1 MAKLGR
7 ATKPITK
14 EQLLAAMKMTKS
26 NMACARYLGISYMHY
41 SRYAKSYID
50 KETGKTLF
58 DLHKNQSGKGIRKF
72 LGGKDPDLKAL
83 MDGELYV
90 KSYNLNRYKDRLIQE
105 GYIEEK
111 CSVCNFNEQRVN
123 DYRVPLLISFKDY
136 NKRNWKLENIELLC
150 YNHYFLYVG
159 NIFNE
164 KQIEGIQEYKDVPK
178 TQEVDWELDENM
190 LDHFKELG
198 LVDPTDDEDDFV
210 SRI

>member
-50 KETGKTLF
+50 DETGKTLF

-105 GYIEEK
+105 GYIEEC
-111 CSVCNFNEQRVN
+111 CSSCNFNEQRVQ
-123 DYRVPLLISFKDY
+123 DYKVPLLIHFKDK
-136 NKRNWKLENIELLC
+136 NKQNWKVDNIELLC
-150 YNHYFLYVG
+150 YNCYFLYIGDV
-159 NIFNE
+159 FNE
-164 KQIEGIQEYKDVPK
+164 KQVKNIEEDAPVKKDD
-178 TQEVDWELDENM
+178 QVDWEMDDNM
-190 LDHFKELG
+190 LEHFKDIG
-198 LVDPTDDEDDFV
+198 LVEDDEEDYIA
-210 SRI
+210 RL

>member
-7 ATKPITK
+7 TPKPITR

-50 KETGKTLF
+50 EETGKTLF
-58 DLHKNQSGKGIRKF
+58 NLHKNQAGRGIRKH

-105 GYIEEK
+105 GYIEEC
-111 CSVCNFNEQRVN
+111 CSSCNFNEQRVQ
-123 DYRVPLLISFKDY
+123 DYKVPLLINFKDK
-136 NKRNWKLENIELLC
+136 NKQNWKVDNIELLC
-150 YNHYFLYVG
+150 YNCYFLYIGDV
-159 NIFNE
+159 FNE
-164 KQIEGIQEYKDVPK
+164 KQVKNIEEDAPVKKDD
-178 TQEVDWELDENM
+178 QVDWEMDDNM
-190 LDHFKELG
+190 LEHFKDIG
-198 LVDPTDDEDDFV
+198 LVEDDEEDYIA
-210 SRI
+210 RL

>member
-7 ATKPITK
+7 TPKPITR

-50 KETGKTLF
+50 EETGKTLF
-58 DLHKNQSGKGIRKF
+58 DLHKNQAGKGIRKF

-105 GYIEEK
+105 GYIEEC
-111 CSVCNFNEQRVN
+111 CSSCNFNEQRVQ
-123 DYRVPLLISFKDY
+123 DYKVPLLIHFKDK
-136 NKRNWKLENIELLC
+136 NKQNWKVDNIELLC
-150 YNHYFLYVG
+150 YNCYFLYIGDV
-159 NIFNE
+159 FNE
-164 KQIEGIQEYKDVPK
+164 KQVKNIEEDAPVKKDD
-178 TQEVDWELDENM
+178 QVDWEMDENM
-190 LDHFKELG
+190 LEHFKDIG
-198 LVDPTDDEDDFV
+198 LVEDDEEDYIA
-210 SRI
+210 RL

>member
-50 KETGKTLF
+50 DETGKTLF

-105 GYIEEK
+105 GYIEEC
-111 CSVCNFNEQRVN
+111 CSSCNFNEQRVQ
-123 DYRVPLLISFKDY
+123 DYKSPLLIHFKDK
-136 NKRNWKLENIELLC
+136 NKQNWKINNIELLC
-150 YNHYFLYVG
+150 YNCYFLYIGDV
-159 NIFNE
+159 FNE
-164 KQIEGIQEYKDVPK
+164 KQVKNIEEDAPVKKDD
-178 TQEVDWELDENM
+178 QIDWEMDDNM
-190 LDHFKELG
+190 LEHFKDIG
-198 LVDPTDDEDDFV
+198 LVEDDEEDYIA
-210 SRI
+210 RL

>member
-50 KETGKTLF
+50 DETGKTLF

-105 GYIEEK
+105 GYIEE
-111 CSVCNFNEQRVN
+111 CCNSCGFNEQRVN
-123 DYRVPLLISFKDY
+123 DYKAPLLIHFKDK
-136 NKRNWKLENIELLC
+136 NKMNWKIENLELLC
-150 YNHYFLYVG
+150 YNCYFLHIGDV
-159 NIFNE
+159 FNE
-164 KQIEGIQEYKDVPK
+164 KQVKNIEEDSPVKKDD
-178 TQEVDWELDENM
+178 QVDWEMDDNM
-190 LDHFKELG
+190 LEHFKDIG
-198 LVDPTDDEDDFV
+198 LVEDDEEDYIA
-210 SRI
+210 RL